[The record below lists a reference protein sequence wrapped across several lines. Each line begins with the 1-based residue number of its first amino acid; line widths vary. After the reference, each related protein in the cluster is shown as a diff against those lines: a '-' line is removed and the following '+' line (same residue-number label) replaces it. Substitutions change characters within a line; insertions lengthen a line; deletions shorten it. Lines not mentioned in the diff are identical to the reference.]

1 MDKVNI
7 QIFIDEQMFYY
18 IGCDEEGVVYFSK
31 NRKESKT
38 LDSIDCFDEY
48 EKIRA
53 YFGKLNPPKEVELK
67 KKKV

>member
-7 QIFIDEQMFYY
+7 QIFLDEQMFYY
-18 IGCDEEGVVYFSK
+18 IGCDEKGTVYFSK
-31 NRKESKT
+31 NRKEAMT
-38 LDSIDCFDEY
+38 LDSIYCFYEY

-53 YFGKLNPPKEVELK
+53 YFRTLNPPKEVDLK